1 MKVKLIRTYVKNVE
15 QKDENGLPLVD
26 QFGRPIKELKDM
38 FLYGITEASAEEK
51 ELYRQFRTQD
61 GEDWYREQ
69 NGVPLYHSNRSF
81 GYEAELHG
89 YTREDGTVGFS
100 VEDTKVVML
109 KATLAEVGHLPG
121 MAEMIGAQIAQARL
135 SGAKLDLSNTKP
147 DDTSGTASTPGTTAG
162 AKLDGN

>member
-15 QKDENGLPLVD
+15 QKDENGMPLVD

-38 FLYGITEASAEEK
+38 FLYGIVEASAEEK

-61 GEDWYREQ
+61 GEDYYREQ

-109 KATLAEVGHLPG
+109 KAALAEVGHLPG

-135 SGAKLDLSNTKP
+135 SGTKLTLANSTP
-147 DDTSGTASTPGTTAG
+147 DDNEGHTSPKKSDISD
-162 AKLDGN
+162 KIDGN